1 MGWGRVQRRLA
12 AALLCVL
19 VWLGALPAPAAAQE
33 YAFRSYTQ
41 EDGLA
46 NLSITALAQDAM
58 GFLWVGTENGLYRF
72 DGGKF
77 QRFGPVEGLKEP
89 YVSAIHVTP
98 SGVLWVG
105 TTGGLY
111 RWDGRTFAPVSQD
124 GRPVPVWQG
133 QKLASLD
140 AGHLLVV
147 GREDLLVVEA
157 HRAEAAPGATAAV
170 AWVARPYFTPDQKA
184 AQPALN
190 RIQSVRVFGVGEQ
203 GGGDIWLGCGQALC
217 EARQGRLKLWGPD
230 QGVAP
235 DRWGNVLRDVDGT
248 LWARGEHQVLALA
261 PTAAQGDGGRF
272 TAQLPLPSTRTNVR
286 VFLPLLQDM
295 DRSIVTFGDQG
306 LLRLAHPGNGQA
318 PGRWEQLG
326 DANGLPAREVSALL
340 VDHDG
345 DLWVG
350 SAGLGLTHW
359 VGYRSWANW
368 TARQGL
374 IHESVWS
381 FRRDGAG
388 RLVIGTDGGLAR
400 LEEGGDTPPHIIP
413 APGGQPVLNHQ
424 VGSLTLDKS
433 GRLWGGTFSGL
444 LFYQDPGKDG
454 APPPAAVVVA
464 HLPLIFQVFVDAQGR
479 LWVMTRKKGLYIID
493 KPEGPNPQAAPL
505 GAALPIPPDS
515 SVSSACQAPSGTL
528 WFATEAGLLRFGEGK
543 WTAPAITGVP
553 PVTRFNVIACARDGS
568 LWLGGE
574 TVRLAHVQEPPGNA
588 PGTGTGVLQPVGD
601 VTGDLVG
608 DRQVLGLLEDRRG
621 WMWLATDSGVLV
633 WSAGALR
640 QYSHDTGLVWNDCNQ
655 SALIEDDD
663 GTLWVGTSKGL
674 THITRPDLLF
684 NRPALVTRVTGIER
698 NGMALPTDGNFEL
711 PWDTAPLTFHLTTP
725 SFRSRGGQIY
735 RYRLNGLESDW
746 NVTAAEEIRYSAL
759 PSGMYEL
766 EVVAR
771 NTALQ
776 AMAPSILVPFS
787 IRPPWWQTKLFFA
800 GCALS
805 VVAVGIAIYRW
816 RSHADMERRR
826 TLEILVEA
834 RTRELEA
841 SREQLRQLAMYDS
854 LTHLWNRRAILDLL
868 ELELARR
875 REDASLTV
883 VLADVDHFKRINDTH
898 GHPAGDAVLVE
909 VSRRLSAA
917 VRSYDA
923 VGRYGGEE
931 FLILLPG
938 LGRDDCGD
946 VLHRLHGAIS
956 LTPIALAPIAAGDV
970 PAGVVQAHEEGR
982 PEAAPDVHI
991 DAFGVGVTVTCSFGV
1006 ISVGPTSSHGSTGV
1020 PPLAEI
1026 IKRADQALYRA
1037 KHLGRNR
1044 VEYATGT

>member
-1 MGWGRVQRRLA
+1 MGL
-12 AALLCVL
+12 
-19 VWLGALPAPAAAQE
+19 PAAAQE

-77 QRFGPVEGLKEP
+77 QRFGPAEGLKEP
-89 YVSAIHVTP
+89 YVSAVHVTP

-111 RWDGRTFAPVSQD
+111 RWDGRTFSAVLLD

-133 QKLASLD
+133 QKLALLD

-147 GREDLLVVEA
+147 GREELLVVEG
-157 HRAEAAPGATAAV
+157 EKAPAGGT
-170 AWVARPYFTPDQKA
+170 AWVARPFFSTEQKSVL
-184 AQPALN
+184 PALT

-203 GGGDIWLGCGQALC
+203 GGGDIWLGCGQVLC
-217 EARQGRLKLWGPD
+217 EVRQGELKQWGPD
-230 QGVAP
+230 QGVPA

-261 PTAAQGDGGRF
+261 PGEGRF
-272 TAQLPLPSTRTNVR
+272 TAQLPIPSTRTNVR

-295 DRSIVTFGDQG
+295 DRNIVTFGDQG
-306 LLRLAHPGNGQA
+306 LLRLARPTRGMAGPA
-318 PGRWEQLG
+318 PRWEQLG

-359 VGYRSWANW
+359 MGYRSWANW

-374 IHESVWS
+374 MHESVWS

-388 RLVIGTDGGLAR
+388 RLMIGTDGGLAR
-400 LEEGGDTPPHIIP
+400 MEEGGDRPPSIVP
-413 APGGQPVLNHQ
+413 APGAQAVQNHQ
-424 VGSLTLDKS
+424 VGSLTVDRS

-444 LFYQDPGKDG
+444 LFYQDPAG
-454 APPPAAVVVA
+454 AGRKAGAEPPPAVVIG
-464 HLPLIFQVFVDAQGR
+464 HLPLIFQVFVDGSGR
-479 LWVMTRKKGLYIID
+479 LWVLTRKKGIYVVD
-493 KPEGPNPQAAPL
+493 NPDGPNPQVTPL

-528 WFATEAGLLRFGEGK
+528 WFATEAGLLRYGEGR
-543 WTAPAITGVP
+543 WTAPVITGAP
-553 PVTRFNVIACARDGS
+553 QVTRYNVIACARDGS

-574 TVRLAHVQEPPGNA
+574 TVRLAHVQEPAGA
-588 PGTGTGVLQPVGD
+588 VGGGVLQPVGD
-601 VTGDLVG
+601 VTEDLVG
-608 DRQVLGLLEDRRG
+608 DRQVLALLEDRRG
-621 WMWLATDSGVLV
+621 WIWLATDSGILV
-633 WSAGALR
+633 WNAGSLR
-640 QYSHDTGLVWNDCNQ
+640 QYSHETGLVWNDCNQ

-698 NGMALPTDGNFEL
+698 NGVALPPDGGFEL

-735 RYRLNGLESDW
+735 RYRLNGLETDW

-759 PSGMYEL
+759 PSGTYEL
-766 EVVAR
+766 EIVAR

-776 AMAPSILVPFS
+776 AMAPSILVPFT

-800 GCALS
+800 ACALA
-805 VVAVGIAIYRW
+805 VVVVGVAIYRW
-816 RSHADMERRR
+816 RTHTDVERRR
-826 TLEILVEA
+826 TLETLVEA

-854 LTHLWNRRAILDLL
+854 LTRLWNRRAILDLL

-875 REDASLTV
+875 REGGYLTV
-883 VLADVDHFKRINDTH
+883 VLADVDHFKHINDTH

-938 LGRDDCGD
+938 LGRDDCGE
-946 VLHRLHGAIS
+946 VLSRLHGAIA
-956 LTPIALAPIAAGDV
+956 LTPIALGDV
-970 PAGVVQAHEEGR
+970 PVGMAHALEGGPTVPGVHV
-982 PEAAPDVHI
+982 
-991 DAFGVGVTVTCSFGV
+991 DAFGVSLTVTCSFGV
-1006 ISVGPTSSHGSTGV
+1006 ICVGPSSAHGPKGV
-1020 PPLAEI
+1020 PPLEEI

-1044 VEYATGT
+1044 VEYATGL

>member
-1 MGWGRVQRRLA
+1 MGSGRVQRRLA

-19 VWLGALPAPAAAQE
+19 GWLGALLAPVAAQE

-77 QRFGPVEGLKEP
+77 QRFGPAEGLKEP

-157 HRAEAAPGATAAV
+157 HRTDAAPGATTAV

-217 EARQGRLKLWGPD
+217 EVRQGQLKLWGPD

-261 PTAAQGDGGRF
+261 PADAQGEGGRF
-272 TAQLPLPSTRTNVR
+272 MAQLPLPSTRTNVR

-295 DRSIVTFGDQG
+295 DRNIVTFGDQG
-306 LLRLAHPGNGQA
+306 LLRLAHPGKGQA
-318 PGRWEQLG
+318 PSRWEQLG
-326 DANGLPAREVSALL
+326 DGNGLPAREVSALL

-424 VGSLTLDKS
+424 VGSLALDKS

-454 APPPAAVVVA
+454 APPAAVVVA
-464 HLPLIFQVFVDAQGR
+464 HLPLIFQVFIDAQGR
-479 LWVMTRKKGLYIID
+479 LWVMTRKKGLYVID
-493 KPEGPNPQAAPL
+493 KPEGPNPQAVPL
-505 GAALPIPPDS
+505 GAALPIPPDT

-528 WFATEAGLLRFGEGK
+528 WFATETGVLRFGEGK

-574 TVRLAHVQEPPGNA
+574 TVRLAHVQEPPDNA
-588 PGTGTGVLQPVGD
+588 PGAGTGVLQPVGD
-601 VTGDLVG
+601 VTEDLVG

-633 WSAGALR
+633 WNAGALR

-759 PSGMYEL
+759 PSGTYEL
-766 EVVAR
+766 ELVAR

-776 AMAPSILVPFS
+776 AMAPAILVPFS

-805 VVAVGIAIYRW
+805 VVAIGVAIYRW
-816 RSHADMERRR
+816 RTHADMQRRR

-938 LGRDDCGD
+938 LGREDCGE
-946 VLHRLHGAIS
+946 VLNRLHGAIS
-956 LTPIALAPIAAGDV
+956 LSPIALGDV
-970 PAGVVQAHEEGR
+970 PAGMVQAHEEGW
-982 PEAAPDVHI
+982 PEAAPDVHV
-991 DAFGVGVTVTCSFGV
+991 DAFGVSVTVTCSFGV
-1006 ISVGPTSSHGSTGV
+1006 ISVGPKSSHGPTGV
-1020 PPLAEI
+1020 PPLEEI